1 MGKLQA
7 QIILEILGRPPENV
21 KNALNQLVEKLDSEK
36 GIKILNKKIHE
47 PKPIE
52 QVKDLYTAFADITL
66 ELDSIDNYFGILFAY
81 MPSHVELIEP
91 DKLEV
96 SNFELSELA
105 NKLTQRL
112 HSYDA
117 ITKKMITERDILLK
131 KLQEIAPELFKQAP
145 EGKANLET
153 MAKPK
158 KKKSKSKTT
167 KKAKKKGKKK

>member
-1 MGKLQA
+1 MGKLQV

-21 KNALNQLVEKLDSEK
+21 KDALNQLIEKLDSEK
-36 GIKILNKKIHE
+36 GIKVLNKTVHK

-66 ELDSIDNYFGILFAY
+66 ELDTLDNYFGILFAY
-81 MPSHVELIEP
+81 MPSHVELVEPERIE
-91 DKLEV
+91 L

-145 EGKANLET
+145 EGRTNLEA

-158 KKKSKSKTT
+158 KKKAKKSKPKKKT
-167 KKAKKKGKKK
+167 KKK